1 MKHPR
6 PREGK
11 GAFLMSFTDTLGSN
25 VNATKAPSKAI
36 GNGTRFRWCPLS
48 NSIERIRIIKGE
60 VQA

>member
-1 MKHPR
+1 MKNPK

-11 GAFLMSFTDTLGSN
+11 GAFRMSFTDTLGSN
-25 VNATKAPSKAI
+25 VNATKAPFFANEI
-36 GNGTRFRWCPLS
+36 GTRFRWCPLS